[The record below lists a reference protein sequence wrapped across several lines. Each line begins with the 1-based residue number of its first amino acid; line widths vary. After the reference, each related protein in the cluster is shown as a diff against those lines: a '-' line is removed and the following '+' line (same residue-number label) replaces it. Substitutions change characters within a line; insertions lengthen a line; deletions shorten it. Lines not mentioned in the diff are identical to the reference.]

1 MNWLIKLAVLRNI
14 FAFMLGGL
22 ARLFNALNEWIA
34 ARFHPV
40 HKQWQ
45 QLPKFRRHFISN
57 FVIGTVIAF
66 GLHLA
71 HHTQWISQAENWAMD
86 SIMFI
91 NQNTPRMALVTS
103 KSEPLRFT
111 FLDIDEDTYRTWEEP
126 FHIPRDKLGR
136 LISYAANGGAQ
147 AIVLDVE
154 LAKTSDNDTA
164 LLELLKEYDKR
175 YPPLFLLRGFYPE
188 SKFTG
193 QKDYYF
199 RPSFLDDHELG
210 KNIHWVQPLFKVSS
224 YDQFVRY
231 WHLFAMGCLD
241 GQSAIAPAFQLLVD
255 AHLSAPGEFKQVIAQ
270 LEKQLPDSCDAIK
283 EAELQL
289 SGELYYADKRI
300 KLDVNEYQR
309 IGERIIYTLPWQKTT
324 TDELWQRPAYK
335 ITETKRTPSN
345 DLVKDR
351 IVVIGASYSDSRDLY
366 QTPIGEMPGA
376 MIILNAIKSLHL
388 YGQIAP
394 PHAVIKWVLEIGL
407 IILMSWA
414 FARYNSMKGTLVTG
428 TVIIIIL
435 LPVSFYF
442 FKYGL
447 WIDFALPLLGMQFHQ
462 LIAQYEENIAIRNR
476 LKDSGKH

>member
-1 MNWLIKLAVLRNI
+1 MKWLIKLAVLRNI
-14 FAFMLGGL
+14 FALMLGSFT
-22 ARLFNALNEWIA
+22 RLFNTAHSWVA
-34 ARFHPV
+34 VRFHPV
-40 HKQWQ
+40 HIRWQ

-57 FVIGTVIAF
+57 FVVGTVIAV

-86 SIMFI
+86 SMMFI
-91 NQNTPRMALVTS
+91 NQNTVRMTMVTS
-103 KSEPLRFT
+103 KLKPLEFT
-111 FLDIDEDTYRTWEEP
+111 FLDIDEDTYRTWDEP
-126 FHIPRDKLGR
+126 FHIPRDKLER
-136 LISYAANGGAQ
+136 LISYAAKGAAQ

-154 LAKTSDNDTA
+154 LAKTSGNDTA
-164 LLELLKEYDKR
+164 LLELLKEYDDR

-188 SKFTG
+188 SKFTD

-210 KNIHWVQPLFKVSS
+210 KNIHWVQPLFKVST
-224 YDQFVRY
+224 YDQVIRY
-231 WHLFAMGCLD
+231 WHLIALGCLD
-241 GQSAIAPAFQLLVD
+241 GQPAIAPAFQLLVD
-255 AHLSAPGEFKQVIAQ
+255 VYLSAPGEFKQVIAQ
-270 LEKQLPDSCDAIK
+270 LEKQLPDSCDAAK
-283 EAELQL
+283 ATEQQL
-289 SGELYYADKRI
+289 NGELYYADKRI
-300 KLDVNEYQR
+300 KLDINEHQR

-335 ITETKRTPSN
+335 ITEATRNPSS

-351 IVVIGASYSDSRDLY
+351 IAVIGASYSDSRDLY

-447 WIDFALPLLGMQFHQ
+447 WIDFAVPLLGMQFHQ
-462 LIAQYEENIAIRNR
+462 FIAQYEENIAIRKR
-476 LKDSGKH
+476 LKNSEKH